1 MKQLS
6 MLLAAVCASDIPQE
20 TLTVDLTQGTAVN
33 KANFLMDTS
42 LNKRSSEQGNA
53 SPWSFLTNMLFG
65 AGK

>member
-6 MLLAAVCASDIPQE
+6 LLLAAVCASDIPQE
-20 TLTVDLTQGTAVN
+20 TLTVDLTSGTAVN

-42 LNKRSSEQGNA
+42 LNKRSSEQDNA